1 MKNINELALRKKS
14 LIIKK
19 ICAAILLAA
28 AQRQFSKGIHQI
40 AAELRRSETEL
51 LIPIEQ
57 IVSLHWSLDLVA

>member
-1 MKNINELALRKKS
+1 MKNIKELALRKKS

-28 AQRQFSKGIHQI
+28 AQRQFSKGIYQI

-51 LIPIEQ
+51 LIPIE
-57 IVSLHWSLDLVA
+57 